1 MFVARIALSHAFK
14 KINKNFTEQLPSN
27 IVSAQIFLMLWTLNA
42 GAASSCS
49 TFWIHALRAC
59 IWKHNILQFIYKSF
73 KAISRF
79 QSSYSN
85 QQPPLPLLI
94 GGMRC
99 SAKQSLVLVMIFAS
113 FSDSFKYFHTAD
125 MFAAFV
131 RASIWSCHV
140 IVRYI
145 LFGLFTYSIRK
156 SFFLLFSA
164 KQFRLPN
171 IQCIPSHNNSHE
183 GYRRWTCALLAPLST
198 DQKCIRFIFP

>member
-1 MFVARIALSHAFK
+1 MILITNLGRCLSHVSHCLMPLK
-14 KINKNFTEQLPSN
+14 KFYKNFTEQLPSN
-27 IVSAQIFLMLWTLNA
+27 SVSAQIFLMLWTLNA
-42 GAASSCS
+42 GAASLCS
-49 TFWIHALRAC
+49 AFWIHALRAC

-73 KAISRF
+73 KAISLF

-156 SFFLLFSA
+156 SFFFA
-164 KQFRLPN
+164 
-171 IQCIPSHNNSHE
+171 
-183 GYRRWTCALLAPLST
+183 
-198 DQKCIRFIFP
+198 IFGQTISVAEHSVHP